1 MAEIGSEKVQAPAPT
16 AASAKR
22 SKTVG
27 TLAVVAGL
35 LAAVVGLVNV
45 LATKRGVD
53 IVDILLVIG
62 GLLVS
67 VAGMRIIRRTRAS

>member
-1 MAEIGSEKVQAPAPT
+1 MANGITESTKMSVPVVT
-16 AASAKR
+16 AKR

-35 LAAVVGLVNV
+35 IAGVVGLVSV
-45 LATKRGVD
+45 LGNNR
-53 IVDILLVIG
+53 DILDVLLVVG

-67 VAGMRIIRRTRAS
+67 VAGLRMLRRSKAG

>member
-1 MAEIGSEKVQAPAPT
+1 MADIEGEKVQASVPT
-16 AASAKR
+16 AQPTKR

-27 TLAVVAGL
+27 TLAIVAGL

-45 LATKRGVD
+45 LASNLD
-53 IVDILLVIG
+53 IIDVLLVIG

-67 VAGMRIIRRTRAS
+67 VAGMRIIRKARAS

>member
-1 MAEIGSEKVQAPAPT
+1 LVADTGSEKVPAPAS

-45 LATKRGVD
+45 LANNLD
-53 IVDILLVIG
+53 IVDILLVVG

-67 VAGMRIIRRTRAS
+67 VAGMRIVRKPRAS